1 MSEARKK
8 VFVSGC
14 FDLLHSGHIAFLE
27 TAAKHGDLYVC
38 IGSDKT
44 VFELKG
50 RYPII
55 TQQERKYMLQ
65 ALRCVH
71 TCKINKGSG
80 ILDFE
85 SELNEIQPDIF
96 IVNEDGNTPSKAKL
110 CKEKHIEYLVLDR
123 IPSEGLPVRSTTTL
137 RTNSIIPFRIDI
149 AGGWLD
155 QPFVNKYFAG
165 PVITISIEPTIEFN
179 NRSGM
184 SSSTRNKAIELWKA
198 KLPDGDPE
206 LLSKILFRYE
216 NPPGTKT
223 IAGSQDAIGIV
234 MPGLNKL
241 NYQPDSYWPAEI
253 QKNEEEAILNWL
265 ESKLY
270 LIPLDPRQ
278 NDYDVL
284 ANTHIDEAG
293 AKQLAEAAEN
303 CWKAI
308 MEKDVIAFGK
318 YFLASFHAQVA
329 MFPNMLD
336 DATAQIIE
344 KYKNMGL
351 GHKLSGAGGG
361 GYLIIVSD
369 QPIENGIQIKI
380 RRRTLE

>member
-1 MSEARKK
+1 MSELTKK

-27 TAAKHGDLYVC
+27 TAASYGDLYVC

-44 VFELKG
+44 VYDLKG

-55 TQQERKYMLQ
+55 TQQERKYMIQ

-85 SELNEIQPDIF
+85 TEINEIKPDIF

-110 CKEKHIEYLVLDR
+110 CKDKGIEYIVLDR

-155 QPFVNKYFAG
+155 QPYVNKHHPG
-165 PVITISIEPTIEFN
+165 SVITISIEPTIEFN

-206 LLSKILFRYE
+206 LLSKILFSYE
-216 NPPGTKT
+216 NPPGTK
-223 IAGSQDAIGIV
+223 IVAGSQDALGIV
-234 MPGLNKL
+234 MPGLNRL
-241 NYQPDSYWPAEI
+241 HYSNENYWPYEI
-253 QKNEEEAILNWL
+253 YKEEAEEVLSWL

-278 NDYDVL
+278 SDYNVL
-284 ANTHIDEAG
+284 ANTNINTQG
-293 AKQLAEAAEN
+293 AKQLAHAAEN

-308 MEKDVIAFGK
+308 LSKDTKSFGQ
-318 YFLASFHAQVA
+318 YFLDSFHAQIA

-336 DATAQIIE
+336 EATAQIID
-344 KYKNMGL
+344 KYKDKGL
-351 GHKLSGAGGG
+351 GYKLSGAGGG
-361 GYLIIVSD
+361 GYLILVSD
-369 QPIENGIQIKI
+369 APIDNGIQIKI
-380 RRRTLE
+380 RRRTLD

>member
-1 MSEARKK
+1 MSEVSKK
-8 VFVSGC
+8 VFASGC

-27 TAAKHGDLYVC
+27 TAAKYGDLYVC

-44 VFELKG
+44 VYDLKG

-85 SELNEIQPDIF
+85 EELAEIKPAIF
-96 IVNEDGNTPSKAKL
+96 VVNEDGNTPSKAKL
-110 CKEKHIEYLVLDR
+110 CKDKGIEYIVLDR

-155 QPFVNKYFAG
+155 QPFVNKYYPG

-223 IAGSQDAIGIV
+223 VAGSQDAIGIV
-234 MPGLNKL
+234 MPALNKL
-241 NYQPDSYWPAEI
+241 QYHNGEYWPAEI
-253 QKNEEEAILNWL
+253 KKMEEDDILNWL
-265 ESKLY
+265 ESILY

-278 NDYDVL
+278 SDYDVL
-284 ANTHIDEAG
+284 ANTNINEAG
-293 AKQLAEAAEN
+293 AKALADAAEN
-303 CWKAI
+303 CWNAI
-308 MEKDVIAFGK
+308 LEKNVVDFGK
-318 YFLASFHAQVA
+318 YFLDSFHAQIA

-336 DATAQIIE
+336 HATAQIIE
-344 KYKNMGL
+344 QYKNKGQ
-351 GHKLSGAGGG
+351 GYKLSGAGGG

-380 RRRTLE
+380 RRRSLD

>member
-1 MSEARKK
+1 MMVQRKK

-27 TAAKHGDLYVC
+27 TAASYGELYVC

-44 VFELKG
+44 VFDLKG

-55 TQQERKYMLQ
+55 TQQERKYMIQ

-71 TCKINKGSG
+71 TCKINKGCG

-85 SELNEIQPDIF
+85 EELNEIKPDIF

-110 CKEKHIEYLVLDR
+110 CMDKGIEYIVLDR
-123 IPSEGLPVRSTTTL
+123 IPTEGLPIRSTTSL
-137 RTNSIIPFRIDI
+137 RTNSIIPFRIDL

-155 QPFVNKYFAG
+155 QPFVNKFYAG
-165 PVITISIEPTIEFN
+165 PVLTISIEPTIEFN

-184 SSSTRNKAIELWKA
+184 ASSTRNKAIELWKA

-216 NPPGTKT
+216 NPPGTT
-223 IAGSQDAIGIV
+223 TVAGSQDALGIV
-234 MPGLNKL
+234 MPALNKL
-241 NYQPDSYWPAEI
+241 HYQNGEYWPTEI
-253 QKNEEEAILNWL
+253 QKIDEEEILNWL

-284 ANTHIDEAG
+284 ANTDINEIK
-293 AKQLAEAAEN
+293 AKGLADAAEN

-308 MEKDVIAFGK
+308 LEKNVAGLGK
-318 YFLASFHAQVA
+318 YLLASFHAQIA

-336 DATAQIIE
+336 EATAKIIE
-344 KYKNMGL
+344 QYQFKGIGY
-351 GHKLSGAGGG
+351 KLSGAGGG
-361 GYLIIVSD
+361 GYLILVSD
-369 QPIENGIQIKI
+369 TPIQTAIQIKI
-380 RRRTLE
+380 RRRSLD